1 MISKIFLKDNINHNK
16 KINIKKAYKGICL
29 IFSWLS
35 SFYSPNKITEL
46 NELSKKSKS
55 LIDPKFLL
63 TFQSLFLV
71 DRFGFNFEA
80 NSPWDHAFALY
91 EFNFRKNYSEL
102 DIKFYETFTPKKTKI
117 FARFSDFPK
126 IRYFL

>member
-46 NELSKKSKS
+46 NELSKK
-55 LIDPKFLL
+55 
-63 TFQSLFLV
+63 
-71 DRFGFNFEA
+71 N
-80 NSPWDHAFALY
+80 
-91 EFNFRKNYSEL
+91 
-102 DIKFYETFTPKKTKI
+102 KKVKV
-117 FARFSDFPK
+117 
-126 IRYFL
+126 